1 MARKNPFGSTLAK
14 AMAEGTDFDDDENDD
29 LSPVG
34 SVHASGPTVARAIEA
49 LKEDDKQ
56 ATRMVSPSHI
66 RLSPLQD
73 RIDPQ
78 EGLEPL
84 IESIRAHGQKVPIL
98 VRRLPSGEMEI
109 VYGRRRLLACRTL
122 GIDVRAVV
130 LEMDD
135 RSALIAQGVEN
146 AQRLENSY
154 IERALFVKQVLD
166 AGFDLATVEQAIQVE
181 ATQASRMRGI
191 IDAIP
196 LPVIHRI
203 GAAPGVGRR
212 PWEDL
217 RKLIADR
224 SDLTEPDLLS
234 LIRTDIPSPER
245 LKEFLERLKPVR
257 PPSPAASPGR
267 NLLNGRLSTDLSGKR
282 LTLRVGAARDAHLL
296 ALIEARL
303 PEIIAEIDSSSSE
316 DK

>member
-1 MARKNPFGSTLAK
+1 MARKNPFGTTLAK
-14 AMAEGTDFDDDENDD
+14 AMSEGTDFEEDEVQDPNAR
-29 LSPVG
+29 
-34 SVHASGPTVARAIEA
+34 ASGPTVARAIEA

-66 RLSPLQD
+66 RLSTLQD
-73 RIDPQ
+73 RIDPE

-109 VYGRRRLLACRTL
+109 VYGRRRLLACRML

-135 RSALIAQGVEN
+135 KSALIAQGVEN

-166 AGFDLATVEQAIQVE
+166 AGFDLATVEQAIGVE

-191 IDAIP
+191 VDAIP
-196 LPVIHRI
+196 LPVIRRI
-203 GAAPGVGRR
+203 GAAHGVGRR

-217 RKLIADR
+217 RKLIVER
-224 SDLTEPDLLS
+224 SDLTEPDLEVLV
-234 LIRTDIPSPER
+234 RTDIPSSER
-245 LKEFLERLKPVR
+245 LADLLERLKPVR
-257 PPSPAASPGR
+257 SPSPTATTAR
-267 NLLNGRLSTDLSGKR
+267 KLLNGRVSADLSGKR
-282 LTLRVGAARDAHLL
+282 LTLRVGSARDAHLL

-303 PEIIAEIDSSSSE
+303 PEIIAELQALE
-316 DK
+316 GGDK

>member
-14 AMAEGTDFDDDENDD
+14 AMAEGTDFDDDEVDQVT
-29 LSPVG
+29 PAVPAR
-34 SVHASGPTVARAIEA
+34 ASGPTVARAIEA

-73 RIDPQ
+73 RIDPE

-84 IESIRAHGQKVPIL
+84 IESIRTHGQKVPIL

-122 GIDVRAVV
+122 GIEVRAVV

-166 AGFDLATVEQAIQVE
+166 AGFDLATVEQAIGVE

-191 IDAIP
+191 VDAIP

-203 GAAPGVGRR
+203 GAAQGVGRR
-212 PWEDL
+212 PWEEL
-217 RKLIADR
+217 RKLLGDR
-224 SDLTEPDLLS
+224 SDLSEQALLD
-234 LIRTDIPSPER
+234 LIRTDLPSPDR
-245 LKEFLERLKPVR
+245 LPNLIQRLKPSR
-257 PPSPAASPGR
+257 PPSPAAPR
-267 NLLNGRLSTDLSGKR
+267 PVLNGRVSADLSGKR

-296 ALIEARL
+296 AKLQARL
-303 PEIIAEIDSSSSE
+303 PEIIAEIEKSGE
-316 DK
+316 EGM

>member
-14 AMAEGTDFDDDENDD
+14 AMAEGTDFTDDEIDD
-29 LSPVG
+29 ASP
-34 SVHASGPTVARAIEA
+34 AAAPRTSGPTVARAIEA

-73 RIDPQ
+73 RIDPE
-78 EGLEPL
+78 EGLEAL

-109 VYGRRRLLACRTL
+109 VYGRRRLLACRAL
-122 GIDVRAVV
+122 GMDVRAVV
-130 LEMDD
+130 MEMDD

-166 AGFDLATVEQAIQVE
+166 AGFDLATVEQAIGVE

-191 IDAIP
+191 VDAIP
-196 LPVIHRI
+196 LPVIRRI
-203 GAAPGVGRR
+203 GAAHGVGRR
-212 PWEDL
+212 PWEEL
-217 RKLIADR
+217 RKLLTDR
-224 SDLTEPDLLS
+224 SDLPEQALLD
-234 LIRTDIPSPER
+234 LIRTDLPSADR
-245 LKEFLERLKPVR
+245 LPDLVTRLRPPR
-257 PPSPAASPGR
+257 PPSPSAPR
-267 NLLNGRLSTDLSGKR
+267 TLLSGRLSADLSGKR
-282 LTLRVGAARDAHLL
+282 LTLRVSSARDAHLL
-296 ALIEARL
+296 ALIEERL
-303 PEIIAEIDSSSSE
+303 PEIIAELDESG
-316 DK
+316 KGGK

>member
-14 AMAEGTDFDDDENDD
+14 AMAEGTDFDDDEIDQV
-29 LSPVG
+29 LPEAPVR
-34 SVHASGPTVARAIEA
+34 ASGPTVARAIEA
-49 LKEDDKQ
+49 IKEDDKQ

-73 RIDPQ
+73 RIDPE
-78 EGLEPL
+78 EGLETL
-84 IESIRAHGQKVPIL
+84 IESIRTHGQKVPIL

-130 LEMDD
+130 MEMDD

-191 IDAIP
+191 VDAIP

-203 GAAPGVGRR
+203 GAAHGVGRR
-212 PWEDL
+212 PWEEL
-217 RKLIADR
+217 RKLIVDR
-224 SDLTEPDLLS
+224 SDLSEQQLLD
-234 LIRTDIPSPER
+234 LIRTDLPSPDR
-245 LKEFLERLKPVR
+245 LPDLIERLKPAR
-257 PPSPAASPGR
+257 PPSPSAPR
-267 NLLNGRLSTDLSGKR
+267 TLLSGRLSADLSGKR
-282 LTLRVGAARDAHLL
+282 LTLRVSSTRDAHLL
-296 ALIEARL
+296 ALIEERL
-303 PEIIAEIDSSSSE
+303 PEIIAEIDASRTGG
-316 DK
+316 K

>member
-14 AMAEGTDFDDDENDD
+14 AMAEGADFSDDEIDD
-29 LSPVG
+29 APAAAPVR
-34 SVHASGPTVARAIEA
+34 ASGPTVARAIEA

-66 RLSPLQD
+66 HLSPLQD
-73 RIDPQ
+73 RIDPE
-78 EGLEPL
+78 EGLEVL
-84 IESIRAHGQKVPIL
+84 IESIRTHGQKVPIL

-109 VYGRRRLLACRTL
+109 VYGRRRLLACRAL

-130 LEMDD
+130 MEMDD

-166 AGFDLATVEQAIQVE
+166 AGFDLATVEQAIGVE

-191 IDAIP
+191 VDVIP
-196 LPVIHRI
+196 APLIRRI
-203 GAAPGVGRR
+203 GAAHGVGRR
-212 PWEDL
+212 PWEEL
-217 RKLIADR
+217 RKLVTDR
-224 SDLTEPDLLS
+224 SDLSEPVLLDLV
-234 LIRTDIPSPER
+234 RTDLPSPER
-245 LKEFLERLKPVR
+245 LPDLIERLKPVR
-257 PPSPAASPGR
+257 PPSPSAPR
-267 NLLNGRLSTDLSGKR
+267 KLLDGRLSTDLSGKR
-282 LTLRVGAARDAHLL
+282 LTLRVSSARDAHLL

-303 PEIIAEIDSSSSE
+303 PEIIAELGDSGKE

>member
-14 AMAEGTDFDDDENDD
+14 AMAEGTDFEEDEVQEP
-29 LSPVG
+29 LEK
-34 SVHASGPTVARAIEA
+34 ASGPTVARAIEA
-49 LKEDDKQ
+49 IKEDDKQ

-66 RLSPLQD
+66 HLSPLQD
-73 RIDPQ
+73 RIDPE

-84 IESIRAHGQKVPIL
+84 VESIRAHGQKVPIL

-109 VYGRRRLLACRTL
+109 VYGRRRLLACRIL
-122 GIDVRAVV
+122 DINVRAVV

-135 RSALIAQGVEN
+135 ESALIAQGVEN

-191 IDAIP
+191 VDAIS
-196 LPVIHRI
+196 LPVIRRI
-203 GAAPGVGRR
+203 GAAHGVGRR

-217 RKLIADR
+217 RKLIVDR
-224 SDLTEPDLLS
+224 SDLTETGLLD
-234 LIRTDIPSPER
+234 LIRTDLPSPER
-245 LKEFLERLKPVR
+245 LADLIERLKPVR
-257 PPSPAASPGR
+257 PPSPTATPAR
-267 NLLNGRLSTDLSGKR
+267 KLFNGRVSADLSGKR
-282 LTLRVGAARDAHLL
+282 LTLRVGSAKDAHLL

-303 PEIIAEIDSSSSE
+303 TEIIAEIETSE
-316 DK
+316 MGGK